1 MPVGYLIWTVIL
13 ISTEYCKFVMAHESY
28 ECFCGGPLISMA
40 VFRSHKHS
48 MQLFIFN
55 QISTFRLA
63 HLFAKCSERQ
73 HFLNTHSN

>member
-48 MQLFIFN
+48 MQLFILIKYPLSGWLTCL
-55 QISTFRLA
+55 QSVQKGSTF
-63 HLFAKCSERQ
+63 
-73 HFLNTHSN
+73 